1 MRKLINIFIILICV
15 VVVCSGCN
23 NRRKQQQALR
33 EELKNEPLI
42 EMIDSTELAK
52 IILKPERPD
61 LRIKRDPFT
70 PLNAKIPE
78 EGEDPLMFE
87 QNIED
92 LLQSIKYYGYVK
104 VNQEY
109 SALLII
115 NEEKGVFNINDTVKE
130 LTISDINQDYIVF
143 KNADNARTYK
153 LQRGE
158 K

>member
-1 MRKLINIFIILICV
+1 
-15 VVVCSGCN
+15 
-23 NRRKQQQALR
+23 
-33 EELKNEPLI
+33 
-42 EMIDSTELAK
+42 
-52 IILKPERPD
+52 
-61 LRIKRDPFT
+61 
-70 PLNAKIPE
+70 IPE